1 MDNNKY
7 TEMHPA
13 TRKIHMVDFFLKKT
27 AYDVFVFLDSDAWVQ
42 NGKWLHEIIKNLM
55 QDENKHGCF
64 SRDPYV
70 KKNTF
75 INSGSFIIKNNEYT
89 KSMYSN
95 IIRDLY
101 ENRTYHNV
109 WPWDQYYISKYIFEN
124 RERFTIFVPDIL
136 NTPLGKVI
144 RHNWLK
150 NWKMYHDLSE
160 LKSLGKEHVIKD
172 NTQYNIEEYY
182 DHNVYP
188 NVEELGYEY
197 FN

>member
-1 MDNNKY
+1 
-7 TEMHPA
+7 
-13 TRKIHMVDFFLKKT
+13 
-27 AYDVFVFLDSDAWVQ
+27 
-42 NGKWLHEIIKNLM
+42 M

-95 IIRDLY
+95 IIRELY

-124 RERFTIFVPDIL
+124 REKFTIFVPDIL
-136 NTPLGKVI
+136 NTPVGKVI

-150 NWKMYHDLSE
+150 NWKMYNDLSE

>member
-1 MDNNKY
+1 MINVCILQTDNRPNLDYLQRTKEVNIMFCEVLHYHYVFAEMDNNTY

-75 INSGSFIIKNNEYT
+75 INSGSFILKKDR
-89 KSMYSN
+89 KS
-95 IIRDLY
+95 
-101 ENRTYHNV
+101 V
-109 WPWDQYYISKYIFEN
+109 
-124 RERFTIFVPDIL
+124 V
-136 NTPLGKVI
+136 
-144 RHNWLK
+144 
-150 NWKMYHDLSE
+150 
-160 LKSLGKEHVIKD
+160 
-172 NTQYNIEEYY
+172 
-182 DHNVYP
+182 
-188 NVEELGYEY
+188 
-197 FN
+197 